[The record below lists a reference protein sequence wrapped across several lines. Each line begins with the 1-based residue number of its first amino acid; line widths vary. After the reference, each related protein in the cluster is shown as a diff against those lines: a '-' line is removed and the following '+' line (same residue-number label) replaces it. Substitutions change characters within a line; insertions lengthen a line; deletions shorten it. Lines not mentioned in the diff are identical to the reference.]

1 MIITENGLGAAD
13 ILTEDGK
20 ITITLQNEKENPII
34 LSYDN
39 KSLDHAFDEDGVS
52 ILRPFSLDDLLY
64 NEYGYNRIQTID
76 RINTREVDKFCVIRN
91 WLYKMLK
98 SDMEKLFKEND
109 YVEIGY
115 IDEIRKVYL
124 S

>member
-1 MIITENGLGAAD
+1 MKDND
-13 ILTEDGK
+13 ILKWGRFGYRPSRSGSIK
-20 ITITLQNEKENPII
+20 FY
-34 LSYDN
+34 YDN

-98 SDMEKLFKEND
+98 SDMEKLFKENED
-109 YVEIGY
+109 
-115 IDEIRKVYL
+115 
-124 S
+124 